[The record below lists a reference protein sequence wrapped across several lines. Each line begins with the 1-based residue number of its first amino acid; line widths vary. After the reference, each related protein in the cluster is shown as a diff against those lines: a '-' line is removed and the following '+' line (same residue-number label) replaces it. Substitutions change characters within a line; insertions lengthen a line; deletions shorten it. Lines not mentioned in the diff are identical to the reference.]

1 MYSTKHTLRRRQIR
15 AFNDRRIYTGKRA
28 PAYYRN
34 LALKNIAHFR
44 NTFKRRMKFRKA
56 RRAPYHQVQR
66 HATWRPKRTRRQR
79 GFKPF
84 QVKYNY

>member
-1 MYSTKHTLRRRQIR
+1 MYFTKHTLRKRQIR
-15 AFNDRRIYTGKRA
+15 AFNDRRIYDGKPA
-28 PAYYRN
+28 PTYYQKM
-34 LALKNIAHFR
+34 ALKNIAHFR

-56 RRAPYHQVQR
+56 KRAPRHQVQR
-66 HATWRPKRTRRQR
+66 HAPTRLKRTRRQR

>member
-1 MYSTKHTLRRRQIR
+1 MYLTRHTLRRQQIR
-15 AFNDRRIYTGKRA
+15 AFNDRRIYNGKPA
-28 PAYYRN
+28 PTYYQKM
-34 LALKNIAHFR
+34 ALKNIGHFR

-56 RRAPYHQVQR
+56 KRAPYHQVQR